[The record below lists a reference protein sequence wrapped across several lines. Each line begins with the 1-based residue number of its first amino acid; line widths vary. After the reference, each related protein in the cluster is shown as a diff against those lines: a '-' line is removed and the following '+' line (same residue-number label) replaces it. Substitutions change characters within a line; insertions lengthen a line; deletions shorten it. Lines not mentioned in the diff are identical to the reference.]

1 MHPTKENLLKV
12 VRDHKKPDWTPTYF
26 DSCFNAGLAGM
37 DLENGPPSGGNDAF
51 GVTWLSTPSAGSGLT
66 TLPGKYVLDDITRW
80 KEVVQFPDV
89 WSFDWES
96 YAQRAYPP
104 FFNDE
109 TMLRS
114 FSVSGPFQRM
124 YLLMGFENC
133 LCDMAMEPEATYDF
147 MSAVAD
153 YNIEMMK
160 AAKKHLK
167 LDIFDLAED
176 MATGSSLFMSPD
188 TYRELIKPHHRR
200 IFEAAR
206 NEGLIVEQHTCGK
219 ADAIADDLVELG
231 VDIWQSVQPI
241 NDMEAVLQKYSDRLA
256 LVGGFDSIGEAARTA
271 DPDVIR
277 REVRRCYDTYGK
289 YDGFVFWG
297 FLLMDDPKVVA
308 PRMQAMIQE
317 GIEYPRKIKNLL

>member
-1 MHPTKENLLKV
+1 
-12 VRDHKKPDWTPTYF
+12 
-26 DSCFNAGLAGM
+26 
-37 DLENGPPSGGNDAF
+37 
-51 GVTWLSTPSAGSGLT
+51 
-66 TLPGKYVLDDITRW
+66 
-80 KEVVQFPDV
+80 
-89 WSFDWES
+89 
-96 YAQRAYPP
+96 
-104 FFNDE
+104 
-109 TMLRS
+109 
-114 FSVSGPFQRM
+114 
-124 YLLMGFENC
+124 MGFENC